1 MPAELDLGLSWSIT
15 FNYKVKLEL
24 KLSLRCAI
32 IMTSEVRTQTSL
44 AGMWLT
50 NLQPVYQ
57 VLIWMDMNVNFAN
70 LLLSLA

>member
-24 KLSLRCAI
+24 KLGLRCAI

-44 AGMWLT
+44 AGM
-50 NLQPVYQ
+50 
-57 VLIWMDMNVNFAN
+57 
-70 LLLSLA
+70 